1 MKTLEWNEFYSVGVK
16 SLDEQHMN
24 LFFLINKMRALVTSP
39 EQSVEI
45 GNLLTEL
52 EKYVHEH
59 FLTEEGLLEKYNYYG
74 LDQQKKEHQ
83 LYEQKVLEYQ
93 ARLDNAEEIIL
104 LDMIGFLVDWWTGHI
119 QGTDSEYRFF
129 LNNRG
134 VY

>member
-1 MKTLEWNEFYSVGVK
+1 MKTLEWNESYSVGVK

-24 LFFLINKMRALVTSP
+24 LFSLINKMRTMVTSQD
-39 EQSVEI
+39 QSADM
-45 GNLLTEL
+45 GNLLVEL
-52 EKYVHEH
+52 EKYAHEH
-59 FLTEEGLLEKYNYYG
+59 FLTEEGLLKKYNYYG
-74 LDQQKKEHQ
+74 LDQQKKEHL
-83 LYEQKVLEYQ
+83 LYEQKVLEYH
-93 ARLDNAEEIIL
+93 ARIEKSEENIL

>member
-1 MKTLEWNEFYSVGVK
+1 MKTLEWNESYSVGVK

-24 LFFLINKMRALVTSP
+24 LLFLINKMRAMVTSP
-39 EQSVEI
+39 EQSPDM
-45 GNLLTEL
+45 GNLLVEL
-52 EKYVHEH
+52 ERYVREH

-74 LDQQKKEHQ
+74 LDQQKKEHRF
-83 LYEQKVLEYQ
+83 YEQKVLEYQ
-93 ARLDNAEEIIL
+93 LRIDKAEEIIL

>member
-1 MKTLEWNEFYSVGVK
+1 MKTLEWNESYSVGVK
-16 SLDEQHMN
+16 ALDEQHMN
-24 LFFLINKMRALVTSP
+24 LFSLINKMRTMVTSQ
-39 EQSVEI
+39 EQSADM
-45 GNLLTEL
+45 GNLLVEL
-52 EKYVHEH
+52 ENYVHEH
-59 FLTEEGLLEKYNYYG
+59 FLTEEGLLKKYNYYG

-83 LYEQKVLEYQ
+83 LYEQKVLEYHV
-93 ARLDNAEEIIL
+93 RIDNAEEVIL